1 MKKYKKI
8 PEGFHSLTSGV
19 EGNKAG
25 EQNGRPL
32 ELFENDFLNLSSS
45 RRNFLKIFGFTFASA
60 AIISA
65 CKRPVHLAI
74 PYIIQPPEI
83 TPGKPLYYASTF
95 YDGHEYAS
103 ILVKTRDGRPIKIEG
118 NSLSS
123 FNREGTTARVQAS
136 VLSLYD
142 DARLKSP
149 SANQKNVT
157 WEAIDEQIINDL
169 SAINSGGGEI
179 VLLTST
185 INSPSSIK
193 LINEFGS
200 RFKNFKWVQYD
211 AVSYSAILE
220 ANHACFGRAV
230 IPDYHFQNTD
240 MVVSVNADFL
250 GTWIAPV
257 HFIPKYTTRRKLN
270 NGEKSMLRHIH
281 FESGMSIT
289 GSNSDIRKKIKPSE
303 EIILLADLYN
313 KIALKTGAVSFP
325 APQYREDLS
334 ELADNLI
341 ASKGRSVVISGT
353 NNVDIQIIT
362 NGINFLLGNYNNSV
376 DLNNYLHISAGIDGK
391 MRDLVNELD
400 AGRIKALLMYN
411 VNPAYDYPQADK
423 FLSGMKKTALTVN
436 MTGCLNETAGK
447 AIFECPVHHF
457 LESWNDAEVIPGQ
470 LSLAQP
476 CINPLFNTR
485 SFQDS
490 LLKWSGN
497 TISWHDYLMANWE
510 LEFFPESTLS
520 DFRSFWDGCLGNG
533 IFTYDRKDNFPV
545 SFKKVELLRVMNAL
559 KIVPVEGYEVVF
571 YESITLG
578 NGMHS
583 NNPWLM
589 ELPDPV
595 SRLCWDNVAAISP
608 KDAEKHG
615 VIDGHLIKIGNNMI
629 LPAFIQP
636 GQAEGTVSVALG
648 YGHINSGPVANNI
661 GLNVYPLVGMDGGNR
676 YFGFTAS
683 RLENTFKESRLALT
697 QVHNSMEGRPIVRE
711 ATLSEYKNNPYSGN
725 ELHEEYESGHR
736 TLYPEVKYD
745 GFHWGLAIDL
755 NSCVGC
761 NACVI
766 ACQAENNIPVVGKE
780 EVIRRRIMHWIKIDR
795 YYSDDPDDPKVYFQP
810 LTCQHCD
817 NAPCEN
823 VCPVSAT
830 NHSSEG
836 LNQMTYNRCVGTK
849 YCINNCPYRVR
860 RFNWYRYTNNKAFD
874 FNTVSDLGKMVLNP
888 DVTVRER
895 GVVEKCSL
903 CVQRIQEKKLQAKL
917 ENRPLLDNEIK
928 TACMQACPAEA
939 IVFGN
944 LNDKNSRVSKLSGSP
959 RLYHLLEEL
968 HTLPSVGYLTKI
980 RNDETI
986 KS

>member
-1 MKKYKKI
+1 MKKHREI
-8 PEGFHSLTSGV
+8 PEEFRDLTSGDEASGV
-19 EGNKAG
+19 EGK
-25 EQNGRPL
+25 EEELL
-32 ELFENDFLNLSSS
+32 ELFEDDFLKLSSS
-45 RRNFLKIFGFTFASA
+45 RRNFLKVFGFSFASA
-60 AIISA
+60 AIIAA
-65 CKRPVHLAI
+65 CRRPVQMAI
-74 PYIIQPPEI
+74 PYVIQPPEI
-83 TPGKPLYYASTF
+83 TPGKPLYYATTF
-95 YDGHEYAS
+95 YDGHEYSA

-118 NSLSS
+118 NSLSP

-149 SANQKNVT
+149 SVNQQAVS
-157 WEAIDEQIINDL
+157 WESIDEQILNDITG
-169 SAINSGGGEI
+169 INSDGGEI

-211 AVSYSAILE
+211 VVSYSAVLE
-220 ANHACFGRAV
+220 ANYVCFGRAV
-230 IPDYHFQNTD
+230 IPDYHFQNAGL
-240 MVVSVNADFL
+240 VVSVNADFL
-250 GTWIAPV
+250 GTLIAPV
-257 HFIPKYTTRRKLN
+257 HFISKYAARRKLN

-281 FESGMSIT
+281 FESGMSLT
-289 GSNSDIRKKIKPSE
+289 GSNADIRRRIRPSE
-303 EIILLADLYN
+303 EIILLSDLYN
-313 KIALKTGAVSFP
+313 KIAQKTGAETIPGV
-325 APQYREDLS
+325 AYREDLS
-334 ELADNLI
+334 ELADHLL

-353 NNVDIQIIT
+353 NNIDIQIIT
-362 NGINFLLGNYNNSV
+362 NGINSLLENYGNCI
-376 DLNNYLHISAGIDGK
+376 DLNNYLNISAGIDSK
-391 MRDLVNELD
+391 MEGLVNDLD

-411 VNPAYDYPQADK
+411 VNPAYDYPQKDK
-423 FLSGMKKTALTVN
+423 FLSGLKKTALTVN
-436 MTGCLNETAGK
+436 MADCLNETTGK
-447 AIFECPVHHF
+447 AKYECPVHHF
-457 LESWNDAEVIPGQ
+457 LESWNDAEIIPGQ
-470 LSLAQP
+470 LSLGQP

-497 TISWHDYLMANWE
+497 PISWHDYLMANWE
-510 LEFFPESTLS
+510 KEFFPKSTLPE
-520 DFRSFWDGCLGNG
+520 FRKFWDECLGNG
-533 IFTYDRKDNFPV
+533 VFSYDQQDNKPAT
-545 SFKKVELLRVMNAL
+545 FKKEELSRVMYNL
-559 KIVPVEGYEVVF
+559 KIIPAEGYEVIL
-571 YESITLG
+571 YESVALG
-578 NGMHS
+578 TGMHS

-595 SRLCWDNVAAISP
+595 SKHCWDNVAAISP
-608 KDAEKHG
+608 NDADKLG
-615 VIDGHLIKIGNNMI
+615 ILAGHLIKVGDNLI

-636 GQAEGTVSVALG
+636 GQADGTVSVALG

-661 GLNVYPLVGMDGGNR
+661 GMNVYPMVRLNGGNR
-676 YFGFTAS
+676 YYGFTAD
-683 RLENTFKESRLALT
+683 RLENTMKQSQLALT
-697 QVHNSMEGRPIVRE
+697 QVRHSMEGRPIVRE
-711 ATLSEYKNNPYSGN
+711 TTLGKYLNSPHSGN
-725 ELHEEYESGHR
+725 ELHEEYESEHR
-736 TLYPEVKYD
+736 TLYPEVSYD

-761 NACVI
+761 NSCVI

-780 EVIRRRIMHWIKIDR
+780 EVKRRRIMHWIKIDR
-795 YYSDDPDDPKVYFQP
+795 YYSDNPDDPKVYFQP

-836 LNQMTYNRCVGTK
+836 LNQVAYNRCIGTK

-895 GVVEKCSL
+895 GVVEKCSF

-928 TACMQACPAEA
+928 TACMQACPSEA

-944 LNDKNSRVSKLSGSP
+944 LNDKNSRVSKLFGSP
-959 RLYHLLEEL
+959 RRYHLLEEL
-968 HTLPSVGYLTKI
+968 HTLPSVGYLTRI
-980 RNDETI
+980 CNDEKE